1 MGERLRSWLF
11 RLLRVPAEPA
21 PLHDSG
27 DLRAFRAS
35 PNLYRYNL
43 AKWGLTQVGALVGL
57 LVGLVVLKTVPGL
70 ASTRWGLPL
79 PVFSIMEAFAWVTF
93 LAQLPVTY
101 AMIRLDYELRWYL
114 VSELSLRIHQGLTT
128 VREQTVTFANIQ
140 HMTVRQGPLQRLLGI
155 ADLEV
160 RTAGG
165 GASQA
170 GQHQI
175 ATRSLHTAY
184 FRGVDNAD
192 EIRDLIRERVLLH
205 RDAGLGDPDDAGELG
220 APGAMRQA
228 GSALLLNAATELL
241 AEMRALRG
249 TASPG

>member
-1 MGERLRSWLF
+1 MGERLQSWLF

-43 AKWGLTQVGALVGL
+43 AKWGLTQGGALVGL
-57 LVGLVVLKTVPGL
+57 LVGLVLLRTVPGL
-70 ASTRWGLPL
+70 ANVTWGLSV
-79 PVFSIMEAFAWVTF
+79 PVFRVLEAFMWITF
-93 LAQLPVTY
+93 LVQLPVTY

-114 VSELSLRIHQGLTT
+114 VSDRSLRIHQGLTT

-170 GQHQI
+170 GQPQLSSG
-175 ATRSLHTAY
+175 SLHTAY

-205 RDAGLGDPDDAGELG
+205 RDAGLGDPDDAGELVP
-220 APGAMRQA
+220 PGAMRRD
-228 GSALLLNAATELL
+228 GNTSLLDAAAELL
-241 AEMRALRG
+241 AEVRALRR
-249 TASPG
+249 TASPE